1 MVNLHWLSR
10 ACCGGLSL
18 LLWGNL
24 ASLPV
29 SATALPIAQS
39 APTSDM
45 QRGQRQFEQGQ
56 YQAAIDT
63 WKALLKTNPAPTQ
76 RLLLHRNLAQAYK
89 QLGQTEIAI
98 EQWESLIQL
107 ARQQSNPRLLT
118 LALIE
123 QAQTYSAIGR
133 TRTALKLLCDA
144 NLAGECSAQS
154 ALNLARQQ
162 GDSNAESAALGSLG
176 DTHRLLGEYDRANA
190 LLKQALTR
198 ATTQQHRPYQLAA
211 LNSLG
216 NNARSLN
223 QRYRRRVTSLTRQGE
238 LAQAKTQQTLAE
250 TQATIARDYF
260 QQSLKL
266 ATTLNS
272 LPGQVQAQLSLLS
285 LSPNPTQATAQQTT
299 IARLI
304 EQLPANRE
312 RVYSTIDLA
321 RYRPQPETLLN
332 QAIRTAQTIQDQR
345 SESFALGALGHW
357 QEQQGNAKAALQTTE
372 QAILAAERAIA
383 KDSLYQWEWQMAR
396 ILRRQNQIPA
406 AITAYEQSIATM
418 ESIRNDLL
426 SADRNL
432 QFDFRDSVEPIY
444 RELIDLRFKVAE
456 QATPA
461 KVALNA
467 DQPVS
472 LVRLAT
478 STGSAAA
485 SPNTNNLGSALV
497 ALDSLRLAELQNY
510 FGSDCLIRASEQ
522 TKSNVQDD
530 RSAIVRSIILD
541 DRLVSVL
548 SLPNQPDRFISTKI
562 SRQDLEKEV
571 IALRGE
577 LETYYDNFKPARAQR
592 LYQSMIQ
599 PFDAELQAAN
609 IDTLVFV
616 NDGILRSLPMAV
628 LHDGKQYLIE
638 RYAIT
643 TTPSIGLTNTAPA
656 INGSSQAS
664 TPVLAA
670 GMTQEATIDGQRF
683 DALTNVAAELAG
695 IQTILPGSQILQDAD
710 FTQQRLRAALAQNPF
725 PIIHLATHGQFG
737 AEAEDTFLVM
747 GDQQKLSLNQLDQL
761 IRSVSTS
768 NELIDLLTLT
778 ACQTAVGDDRA
789 ALGLAGIAIQ
799 AGAKS
804 AIASLWY
811 INDATTRDFSQ
822 TFYQNLK
829 VTDKAKA
836 LQAAQ
841 IKMIRSNTT
850 ESRPAYWAPYVLVGS
865 WR

>member
-10 ACCGGLSL
+10 SCCSGLSL
-18 LLWGNL
+18 LLLGSS
-24 ASLPV
+24 AGLPV
-29 SATALPIAQS
+29 SATALPIVQP
-39 APTSDM
+39 APTTDI
-45 QRGQRQFEQGQ
+45 QQGQRQFEQGQ
-56 YQAAIDT
+56 YQAAIET
-63 WKALLKTNPAPTQ
+63 WNVILKTNPAPDQ

-89 QLGQTEIAI
+89 QLGQIETAI
-98 EQWESLIQL
+98 EQWESLIKL
-107 ARQQSNPRLLT
+107 ARQQSNPRLLA

-144 NLAGECSAQS
+144 NLEGECSPQS

-162 GDSNAESAALGSLG
+162 RDPIAESAALGSLG
-176 DTHRLLGEYDRANA
+176 DTHRLLGEYDRANE
-190 LLKQALTR
+190 LLKQARTL
-198 ATTQQHRPYQLAA
+198 AAAQQNRPYQLAA

-238 LAQAKTQQTLAE
+238 LAQAKTQQTQAE
-250 TQATIARDYF
+250 TQAMIARDYF
-260 QQSLKL
+260 QQSLEL

-285 LSPNPTQATAQQTT
+285 LSPNPTQATAQQAA

-321 RYRPQPETLLN
+321 RYSPQPEPLLN
-332 QAIRTAQTIQDQR
+332 QAIRTARTIQDQR

-357 QEQQGNAKAALQTTE
+357 QEQQGNAPAALQTTE
-372 QAILAAERAIA
+372 QAILAADRAIA

-396 ILRRQNQIPA
+396 ILRTQDQIPA
-406 AITAYEQSIATM
+406 AIVAYEQSIATM
-418 ESIRNDLL
+418 ESIRSDLL

-461 KVALNA
+461 TVSRNIY
-467 DQPVS
+467 QPVN
-472 LVRLAT
+472 LVRPAT
-478 STGSAAA
+478 SAWSATA
-485 SPNTNNLGSALV
+485 SPKGNNLGSALV

-562 SRQDLEKEV
+562 SRQDLEKQV
-571 IALRGE
+571 IAFRGE

-592 LYQSMIQ
+592 LYEALIQ
-599 PFDAELQAAN
+599 PFDAELQAAG

-616 NDGILRSLPMAV
+616 NDGILRSLPMAA

-643 TTPSIGLTNTAPA
+643 TTPSISLTNTAPA
-656 INGSSQAS
+656 INASSKA
-664 TPVLAA
+664 LAA
-670 GMTQEATIDGQRF
+670 GMTQEATIEGQRF
-683 DALTNVAAELAG
+683 VALTNVADELTG
-695 IQTILPGSQILQDAD
+695 IQTILPGSQILQDTD
-710 FTQQRLRAALAQNPF
+710 FTQQRLREALAKNPF

-747 GDQQKLSLNQLDQL
+747 GDQQKLSLNQLDRL
-761 IRSVSTS
+761 IRSVSSS

-811 INDATTRDFSQ
+811 INDSTTRDFSQ

>member
-10 ACCGGLSL
+10 SCCSGLSL
-18 LLWGNL
+18 LLLGSS

-29 SATALPIAQS
+29 SAAALPIAQS
-39 APTSDM
+39 APSTDI
-45 QRGQRQFEQGQ
+45 QQGQRQFEQGQ

-63 WKALLKTNPAPTQ
+63 WNALLKTNPTPSQ

-89 QLGQTEIAI
+89 QLGQTETAI
-98 EQWESLIQL
+98 EQWENLIKL
-107 ARQQSNPRLLT
+107 ARQQSDQRLLT

-133 TRTALKLLCDA
+133 TRTALTLLCDA
-144 NLAGECSAQS
+144 NPQGACSPNS
-154 ALNLARQQ
+154 ALALARLQR
-162 GDSNAESAALGSLG
+162 DANAESAALGSLG
-176 DTHRLLGEYDRANA
+176 DTHRLLGEYDRANSI
-190 LLKQALTR
+190 LKQALTL
-198 ATTQQHRPYQLAA
+198 AATQQNRPYQLAA

-238 LAQAKTQQTLAE
+238 LAQAKAQQTLAE

-260 QQSLKL
+260 QQSLTL

-285 LSPNPTQATAQQTT
+285 LSPNPTQATTQQAT

-304 EQLPANRE
+304 EQLPATRE

-321 RYRPQPETLLN
+321 RYSPQPETLLN

-372 QAILAAERAIA
+372 QAILAADRAIA

-396 ILRRQNQIPA
+396 ILRTQNQIPA
-406 AITAYEQSIATM
+406 AIVAYEQSIATM
-418 ESIRNDLL
+418 ESIRSDLL

-432 QFDFRDSVEPIY
+432 QFDFRDRVEPIY

-456 QATPA
+456 QTTPA
-461 KVALNA
+461 NVSLNA
-467 DQPVS
+467 YQPVS
-472 LVRLAT
+472 LVRPTT
-478 STGSAAA
+478 SAWSAANR
-485 SPNTNNLGSALV
+485 PNVNNLGSALV

-562 SRQDLEKEV
+562 SRKDLEKEV

-592 LYQSMIQ
+592 LYQSLIQ
-599 PFDAELQAAN
+599 PFDAELQAAG

-616 NDGILRSLPMAV
+616 NDGILRSLPMAA

-638 RYAIT
+638 RYAIA
-643 TTPSIGLTNTAPA
+643 TTPSISLTNTAPA
-656 INGSSQAS
+656 INASSKA
-664 TPVLAA
+664 LAA

-683 DALTNVAAELAG
+683 VALTNIADELTG
-695 IQTILPGSQILQDAD
+695 IQTILPGSQILQDTD
-710 FTQQRLRAALAQNPF
+710 FTQQRLREALAKNPF

-747 GDQQKLSLNQLDQL
+747 GDQQKLSLNQLDRL